1 MMRTSSA
8 GYFPAAV
15 LLPADHRVCKEN
27 LGIVV
32 SLCMASIA
40 LFIVVENGRFRAFL
54 LLLVVFL
61 LTLPYRVLF
70 CRG

>member
-1 MMRTSSA
+1 MMRTPSA

-27 LGIVV
+27 LGIAV

-40 LFIVVENGRFRAFL
+40 LFIVV
-54 LLLVVFL
+54 
-61 LTLPYRVLF
+61 
-70 CRG
+70 